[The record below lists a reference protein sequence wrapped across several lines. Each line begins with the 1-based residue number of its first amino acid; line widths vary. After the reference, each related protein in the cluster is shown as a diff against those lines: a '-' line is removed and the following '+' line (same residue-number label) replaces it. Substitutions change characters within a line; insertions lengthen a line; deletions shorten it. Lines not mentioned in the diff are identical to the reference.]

1 MLTTSLIY
9 VEKDGMYLML
19 HRVRKHEDPNA
30 GKWLGVGG
38 KLEKGETPSECARR
52 EMLEETGLTANR
64 LSYRG
69 VVRFESSWT
78 EEMHLFT
85 CESFTGE
92 LTDCSEGVL
101 KWVPKDEIYR
111 LNLWEGDRVFLELLQ
126 RDAPFFKLLLK
137 YDGDRLIESR
147 LMP

>member
-85 CESFTGE
+85 CESFTGV

>member
-19 HRVRKHEDPNA
+19 HRVRKHEDPHA